1 MFKWLKD
8 KLQKQVIVKDTG
20 INYDSDEPQV
30 AIVSSG
36 LDPARGIKLELD
48 WNDAFIRFLKGSGFD
63 GPDDETIVQKW
74 LATIYKDLAGRIR
87 PGTNFE

>member
-1 MFKWLKD
+1 MFEWLK
-8 KLQKQVIVKDTG
+8 KKFQKQVVIKETG
-20 INYDSDEPQV
+20 IDYNSTEPEV

-48 WNDAFIRFLKGSGFD
+48 WNDAFIQYLKGSGFD
-63 GPDDETIVQKW
+63 GVDDETIVQKW
-74 LATIYKDLAGRIR
+74 LATIYKDLALRIK